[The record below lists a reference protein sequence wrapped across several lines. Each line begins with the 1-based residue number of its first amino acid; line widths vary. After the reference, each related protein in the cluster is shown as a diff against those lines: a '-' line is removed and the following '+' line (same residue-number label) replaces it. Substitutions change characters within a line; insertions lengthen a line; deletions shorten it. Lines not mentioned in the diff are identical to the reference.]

1 MIVRTRGKYKRHIDL
16 SVCLLAFLTI
26 VSGFAN
32 AVQAQE
38 RTQAKS
44 GKNFLW
50 TVANG
55 KNVIYL
61 LGSVHFLASESFPL
75 AEEIESAYASS
86 TKVVFETDM
95 DGLHDPAFQAKMT
108 TLGLI
113 PGGQTIQQHISKRTY
128 SSLKKKVE
136 RLGLPMELFD
146 RLKPWLCALTIAAME
161 VQRLGLD
168 PNYGIDNYF
177 FTKAKKDGKQILFL
191 ESVGDQLRLFTE
203 MGEKQEESF
212 LEQTLEDL
220 EVLETKLSDLI
231 AAWTNGAA
239 DALESIVE
247 LGFKDHPEIYEKM
260 VVQRNK
266 NWVGQIDALIQQ
278 DANVLVI
285 VGAAHLVGDAN
296 VLQLLRSR
304 GYLIKQR

>member
-1 MIVRTRGKYKRHIDL
+1 MKENWIERSQAMESIKAKRIPYSQIRVVFDRAREL
-16 SVCLLAFLTI
+16 
-26 VSGFAN
+26 
-32 AVQAQE
+32 E
-38 RTQAKS
+38 RQ
-44 GKNFLW
+44 
-50 TVANG
+50 G
-55 KNVIYL
+55 KNVIHL

-75 AEEIESAYASS
+75 AEEIENAYAGSR
-86 TKVVFETDM
+86 KVVFETDM
-95 DGLHDPAFQAKMT
+95 DVLHDPAFQTKMT

-113 PGGQTIQQHISKRTY
+113 PEGHTIQQYVCKRTY
-128 SSLKKKVE
+128 SSLKKKAE

-161 VQRLGLD
+161 VQRLGLN

-177 FTKAKKDGKQILFL
+177 FTKARKDGKQILFL

-203 MGEKQEESF
+203 MSKKQEESF

-231 AAWTNGAA
+231 AAWTHGDA
-239 DALESIVE
+239 DRLASLVE
-247 LGFKDHPEIYEKM
+247 IGFKGHPEIYEKM

-278 DANVLVI
+278 EGNVLVV
-285 VGAAHLVGDAN
+285 VGAAHLVGNEN
-296 VLQLLRSR
+296 VLKLLRSR
-304 GYLIKQR
+304 GYEIKQR